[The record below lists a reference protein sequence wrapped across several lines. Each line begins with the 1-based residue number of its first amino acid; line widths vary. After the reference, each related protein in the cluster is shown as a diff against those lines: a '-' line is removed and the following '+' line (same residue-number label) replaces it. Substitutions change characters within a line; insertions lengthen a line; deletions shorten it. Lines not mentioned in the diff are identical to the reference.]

1 MTLKLITAPATEPVT
16 LAEAKAQCRVD
27 VSDEDSLITALIVA
41 ARQEAEHILG
51 RALITQTWERVVDA
65 FPDVELE
72 LGMPPVQ
79 SVTSITYVD
88 LAGVTQTLA
97 APSYVLDNTLEP
109 GFVLPAA
116 GYTWPET
123 FDTVNA
129 VRVRFTSGYG
139 ASASNV
145 PQSIRTWVLMRVA
158 TLYKFREEAAVGVS
172 VTEMPARHLD
182 RLLDPYRVW
191 TA

>member
-27 VSDEDSLITALIVA
+27 GADEDALITALIVA
-41 ARQEAEHILG
+41 ARQEAEHALG

-65 FPDVELE
+65 FPQAELE

-79 SVTSITYVD
+79 SITSITYVD
-88 LAGVTQTLA
+88 QAGSTQTLA
-97 APSYVLDNTLEP
+97 GAAYVLDADSTP
-109 GFVLPAA
+109 AFVLPAVT
-116 GYTWPET
+116 YSWP
-123 FDTVNA
+123 DTLDTANA
-129 VRVRFTSGYG
+129 VRVRFVAGYG
-139 ASASNV
+139 NAAAV
-145 PQSIRTWVLMRVA
+145 PQAIKTWVLMRVA

-172 VTEMPARHLD
+172 VTEVPSRHLD

-191 TA
+191 AC